1 VIRVKYRILGSDGPR
16 VSAIGLGCMGM
27 SAYYGGRDRDE
38 SIRTLNRA
46 LDLGVNF
53 LDTADAYGAGANEEL
68 LATVLKE
75 RRDEVV
81 LATKF
86 AIRANGP
93 NATSATATIDSSPEW
108 AVQAC
113 DASLARLGVDVI
125 DLYYLHRR
133 NPEVPIE
140 DTVGAMASLVQA
152 GKVRYLGLSEV
163 NPETLRAAHAVH
175 PITALQ
181 TEYSLWERGVEAQI
195 LPTAREL
202 GTSLVAYSPV
212 GRGFLSGA
220 ITSVDDLADDDYRRN
235 DPRFIGDNLAAN
247 LALVAEVRK
256 LAEQIGVS
264 AVQLALAWLL
274 SRGDDVVPIPGTKR
288 VRYLEE
294 NAAAADVT
302 LTSEQLAR
310 LEAALPADAVSGDR
324 YPAGALQR
332 VNA

>member
-1 VIRVKYRILGSDGPR
+1 MKYRILGTDGPR

-27 SAYYGGRDRDE
+27 SAYYGERDQDE

-68 LATVLKE
+68 VGSVLKH
-75 RRDEVV
+75 RRDEAV

-86 AIRANGP
+86 GMRARGP
-93 NATSATATIDSSPEW
+93 NATSGSATIDSSPEY

-133 NPEVPIE
+133 NPDVPIE
-140 DTVGAMASLVQA
+140 DTVGAMAGLVEA
-152 GKVRYLGLSEV
+152 GKVRHLGLSEV
-163 NPETLRAAHAVH
+163 NADTLRAAHAVH

-181 TEYSLWERGVEAQI
+181 TEYSLWERGVEAEI

-202 GTSLVAYSPV
+202 GISLVAYSPV

-220 ITSVDDLADDDYRRN
+220 ITSIDDLDEDDYRRN
-235 DPRFIGDNLAAN
+235 DPRFAGDNFAAN
-247 LALVAEVRK
+247 LALVEQVRK
-256 LAEQIGVS
+256 LAEQSGVT

-274 SRGDDVVPIPGTKR
+274 ARGDDVVPIPGTKR
-288 VRYLEE
+288 VKYLEE
-294 NAAAADVT
+294 NAAAAELT
-302 LTSEQLAR
+302 LSAEQWAS
-310 LEAALPADAVSGDR
+310 LEAALPADGAAGDR
-324 YPAGALQR
+324 YPEAALKR
-332 VNA
+332 LNT

>member
-1 VIRVKYRILGSDGPR
+1 MKYRTLGNNGPR
-16 VSAIGLGCMGM
+16 VSAIGLGAMGM
-27 SAYYGGRDRDE
+27 SAYYGERDRDE

-53 LDTADAYGAGANEEL
+53 LDTADAYGVGANEEL
-68 LATVLKE
+68 VGSVLKS
-75 RRDEVV
+75 RRDDAV

-86 AIRANGP
+86 GMRAGGP
-93 NATSATATIDSSPEW
+93 NETSATATIDSSPEY

-133 NPEVPIE
+133 NPDVPIE
-140 DTVGAMASLVQA
+140 ETIGAMAGLVEA
-152 GKVRYLGLSEV
+152 GKVRHLGLSEV
-163 NPETLRAAHAVH
+163 SADTLRAAHAVY

-181 TEYSLWERGVEAQI
+181 SEYSLWERNVEAEI

-202 GTSLVAYSPV
+202 GISLVAYSPV

-220 ITSVDDLADDDYRRN
+220 ITSVDDLDEDDYRRN
-235 DPRFIGDNLAAN
+235 DPRFIGDNFAAN
-247 LALVAEVRK
+247 LALVDQVRK
-256 LAEQIGVS
+256 LAEQIGVT

-288 VRYLEE
+288 VKYLEE
-294 NAAAADVT
+294 NSAAAELT
-302 LTSEQLAR
+302 LTAEQLAS
-310 LEAALPADAVSGDR
+310 LEAALPASGVSGDR
-324 YPAGALQR
+324 YPEAALKK
-332 VNA
+332 VNT

>member
-1 VIRVKYRILGSDGPR
+1 MKYRTLGHSPLK
-16 VSAIGLGCMGM
+16 VSAVGLGCMGM

-53 LDTADAYGAGANEEL
+53 LDTSDAYGAGANEEL
-68 LATVLKE
+68 IGSVLQG
-75 RRDEVV
+75 RRDEAV

-86 AIRANGP
+86 GIRTAGP
-93 NATSATATIDSSPEW
+93 NDTSATATIDSSPEY

-133 NPEVPIE
+133 NPDVPIE
-140 DTVGAMASLVQA
+140 DTVGAMAGLVAA
-152 GKVRYLGLSEV
+152 GKVRHLGLSEV
-163 NPETLRAAHAVH
+163 SAATLRAAHAVH

-181 TEYSLWERGVEAQI
+181 TEYSLWERGVEAEI

-202 GTSLVAYSPV
+202 GVSLVAYSPV

-220 ITSVDDLADDDYRRN
+220 IASIDDLDEADYRRN
-235 DPRFIGDNLAAN
+235 DPRFVGANLAAN
-247 LALVAEVRK
+247 LALVEQVQT
-256 LAEQIGVS
+256 LAEKIGVTG
-264 AVQLALAWLL
+264 VQLALAWLL

-288 VRYLEE
+288 VKYLQE
-294 NAAAADVT
+294 NSAAVDLT
-302 LTSEQLAR
+302 LTAEQLAS
-310 LEAALPADAVSGDR
+310 LEAALPADRVAGER
-324 YPAGALQR
+324 YPQAALR
-332 VNA
+332 RLNT